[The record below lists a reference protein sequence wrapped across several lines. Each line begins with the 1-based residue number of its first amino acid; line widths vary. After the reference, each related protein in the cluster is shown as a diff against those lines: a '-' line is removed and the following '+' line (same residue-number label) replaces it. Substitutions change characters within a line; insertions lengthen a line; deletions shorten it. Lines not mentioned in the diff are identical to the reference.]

1 MSNFVITKGVDNEFT
16 FTIKQT
22 GTTLPMEIESTDTF
36 VATLVLL
43 EDEGAIKG
51 TEYTLTTEDAVN
63 GKVKLVIPE
72 EDTLDLVVSKGC
84 KVDRYYNKP
93 TYKLIVECNTAN
105 NGNFI
110 AKMPLV
116 YVD

>member
-1 MSNFVITKGVDNEFT
+1 MSNFVITKGVANEAT
-16 FTIKQT
+16 FIIKQT
-22 GTTLPMEIESTDTF
+22 GTTLPMEIEATDTF

-43 EDEGAIKG
+43 ENEGAING
-51 TEYTLTTEDAVN
+51 TSYTLTIEDAIN
-63 GKVKLVIPE
+63 GKVKLTIPE
-72 EDTLDLVVSKGC
+72 ADTVGLVSDKGC